1 MNNTDIEASNLGCKP
16 KVDINWKLPQ
26 IWLADWNVVP
36 TMMLIQENVLGEI
49 TFTLN
54 LQALHV
60 SDNLQKAKLAKGYK
74 WI

>member
-1 MNNTDIEASNLGCKP
+1 
-16 KVDINWKLPQ
+16 
-26 IWLADWNVVP
+26 
-36 TMMLIQENVLGEI
+36 MMLIQENVLGEI